1 MPVFDFM
8 KDAKAA
14 DTGRKLTEI
23 PVASIH
29 RSPYQ
34 PRVTFDEESIAELA
48 QSIRQVGLI
57 QPLVVR
63 KAPEGGYELVAGE
76 RRLRAVKSLGMEKVT
91 CIVEQS
97 VQDESSAMMALIENL
112 QREDLHYLEEAAA
125 IAEPYFRENYGME
138 VYGFPVISI
147 QTKNKGICNCV
158 QAAQVD
164 GGSHLYSLLLDQ
176 KNEPWMDDV
185 AQVGE
190 IEAMEERYPDGLKAE
205 GTLPDYDEGVLGTRF
220 HSEDQVFQTRFTL
233 TTHVLPQSEDADA
246 VWELLQAW
254 KEAGGE
260 KLELCVGLPDFLPQ
274 ESGPEVGALLSRDLF
289 PGMSRKE
296 FDAVYA
302 DYVDGIFWDE
312 SMFQEMA
319 GRLEEAGYQDV
330 SYEVTGYDEESRT
343 LEIGCDV
350 RMPEGV
356 TEDTALSLV
365 PEMEDEIY
373 LRIRDK
379 TVSVS
384 LYIYD

>member
-1 MPVFDFM
+1 M
-8 KDAKAA
+8 KKPYSLPLVLLLALTLTACGGNGGASPKTAEP
-14 DTGRKLTEI
+14 LTE
-23 PVASIH
+23 
-29 RSPYQ
+29 
-34 PRVTFDEESIAELA
+34 
-48 QSIRQVGLI
+48 
-57 QPLVVR
+57 
-63 KAPEGGYELVAGE
+63 
-76 RRLRAVKSLGMEKVT
+76 
-91 CIVEQS
+91 
-97 VQDESSAMMALIENL
+97 
-112 QREDLHYLEEAAA
+112 EEAAA

-138 VYGFPVISI
+138 VYGFPVISV

-296 FDAVYA
+296 FDAAYA

-373 LRIRDK
+373 LWIRDK

>member
-1 MPVFDFM
+1 M
-8 KDAKAA
+8 KKPYFLPLVLLLALTLTACGGNGGASPKTAEP
-14 DTGRKLTEI
+14 LTE
-23 PVASIH
+23 
-29 RSPYQ
+29 
-34 PRVTFDEESIAELA
+34 
-48 QSIRQVGLI
+48 
-57 QPLVVR
+57 
-63 KAPEGGYELVAGE
+63 
-76 RRLRAVKSLGMEKVT
+76 
-91 CIVEQS
+91 
-97 VQDESSAMMALIENL
+97 
-112 QREDLHYLEEAAA
+112 EEAAA

-147 QTKNKGICNCV
+147 QTKNKGICNCIQV
-158 QAAQVD
+158 AQVN

-185 AQVGE
+185 AQVEE

-205 GTLPDYDEGVLGTRF
+205 GTLPNYDEGVLGTCF

-233 TTHVLPQSEDADA
+233 TTHDLPRSEDADA
-246 VWELLQAW
+246 VWELLQTW

-274 ESGPEVGALLSRDLF
+274 ESGPEVGALLSCDLF

-296 FDAVYA
+296 FDAAYA

>member
-1 MPVFDFM
+1 
-8 KDAKAA
+8 
-14 DTGRKLTEI
+14 
-23 PVASIH
+23 
-29 RSPYQ
+29 
-34 PRVTFDEESIAELA
+34 
-48 QSIRQVGLI
+48 
-57 QPLVVR
+57 
-63 KAPEGGYELVAGE
+63 
-76 RRLRAVKSLGMEKVT
+76 
-91 CIVEQS
+91 
-97 VQDESSAMMALIENL
+97 
-112 QREDLHYLEEAAA
+112 
-125 IAEPYFRENYGME
+125 
-138 VYGFPVISI
+138 
-147 QTKNKGICNCV
+147 
-158 QAAQVD
+158 
-164 GGSHLYSLLLDQ
+164 
-176 KNEPWMDDV
+176 
-185 AQVGE
+185 
-190 IEAMEERYPDGLKAE
+190 MEERYPDGLKAE
-205 GTLPDYDEGVLGTRF
+205 GTLPNYDEGVLGTRF

-296 FDAVYA
+296 FDAAYA